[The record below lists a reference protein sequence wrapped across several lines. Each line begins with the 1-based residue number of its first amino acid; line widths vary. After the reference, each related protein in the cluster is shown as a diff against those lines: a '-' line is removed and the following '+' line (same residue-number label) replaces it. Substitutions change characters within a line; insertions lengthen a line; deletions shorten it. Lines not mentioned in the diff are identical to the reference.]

1 MTLGPQQ
8 SDEGPSD
15 QSGTA
20 DDNDLHVH
28 VSNAG
33 VFLHDEMAASGVTW
47 DDCGAEKY
55 LRHNVTMH
63 RRASSRQRAPM
74 LGADYE
80 ESSMTEMKRLNWSE
94 IAPEGAKAL
103 FGIHHYVTRKTDL
116 PEELIHLVFLRVS
129 QINGCAHCI
138 DMHTRDLLKTM
149 AIDKVTL
156 VPVWAEV
163 PHLFSDQY
171 RAALAWAEEVTNVST
186 THASEEAYAAIAA
199 VFAEKD
205 LVDLT
210 LVIAA
215 MNAFNRLGAP
225 FRLPVAAKP

>member
-1 MTLGPQQ
+1 MVGA
-8 SDEGPSD
+8 SDKESI
-15 QSGTA
+15 
-20 DDNDLHVH
+20 
-28 VSNAG
+28 
-33 VFLHDEMAASGVTW
+33 MA
-47 DDCGAEKY
+47 
-55 LRHNVTMH
+55 
-63 RRASSRQRAPM
+63 
-74 LGADYE
+74 
-80 ESSMTEMKRLNWSE
+80 EMKRLNWSQ

-103 FGIHHYVTRKTDL
+103 FGVHHYVTTKTNL
-116 PEELIHLVFLRVS
+116 PEELIHLIFLRVS

-138 DMHTRDLLKTM
+138 DMHTRDLIKTM
-149 AIDKVTL
+149 SIDKVAL

-163 PHLFSDQY
+163 PHLFPDQY

-186 THASEEAYAAIAA
+186 THASDEAYAAAVAA
-199 VFAEKD
+199 FVEKD